1 MEKILIANWKMNPV
15 KENEAI
21 KLAKA
26 SDQKNV
32 VICPPFVYLQSIS
45 KLLRKAK
52 LGAQD
57 AGWNESGPFTG
68 GVSAPM
74 LKNFKVEYAIL
85 GHSERRLKFGETD
98 EMIAE
103 KVKSALTAGLK
114 VILCVG
120 EPAAIRKKGTSAS
133 KKYVAAQIR
142 NDLGFLNHKS
152 VFLNRVLIAYEPIW
166 AISTSRDP
174 SLKEN
179 PEMIFEMIN
188 FIRSILNFKFLIHN
202 SRVLYGGSVTS
213 KNIKRIIIHEEISGA
228 LVGGASLSSKEFNK
242 IIKITYG
249 RK

>member
-1 MEKILIANWKMNPV
+1 MEKILVANWKMNPV
-15 KENEAI
+15 KESEAI
-21 KLAKA
+21 KLAKV

-45 KLLRKAK
+45 KLFKKAK

-57 AGWNESGPFTG
+57 AGWNEFGPFTG

-74 LKNFKVEYAIL
+74 LKNFRVEYVIL

-133 KKYVAAQIR
+133 KKYVATQLR

-152 VFLNRVLIAYEPIW
+152 IFFNHVLIAYEPIW

-174 SLKEN
+174 SLKET
-179 PEMIFEMIN
+179 PEIILGMIN
-188 FIRSILNFKFLIHN
+188 FIRRTLLAKPYTLNPRI
-202 SRVLYGGSVTS
+202 LYGGSVTS
-213 KNIKRIIIHEEISGA
+213 KNIERIISHEEISGA
-228 LVGGASLSSKEFNK
+228 LVGGASLNSKEFKK
-242 IIKITYG
+242 IVGIVKQFS
-249 RK
+249 

>member
-1 MEKILIANWKMNPV
+1 MDKILVANWKMNPV
-15 KENEAI
+15 KEGEVI

-32 VICPPFVYLQSIS
+32 VICPPFIYLKSIS

-57 AGWNESGPFTG
+57 AGWSESGPFTG

-74 LKNFKVEYAIL
+74 LKNFKVEYVIL
-85 GHSERRLKFGETD
+85 GHSERRLKFNETD

-120 EPAAIRKKGTSAS
+120 EPAAIRKQGTAAA
-133 KKYVAAQIR
+133 KKYIAAQLKK
-142 NDLGFLNHKS
+142 DLSKIGNLKLGIGN
-152 VFLNRVLIAYEPIW
+152 LLIAYEPIW
-166 AISTSRDP
+166 AISTSRDQ
-174 SLKEN
+174 SLKET
-179 PEMIFEMIN
+179 PEIILEMIN
-188 FIRSILNFKFLIHN
+188 FIKNNLKSLFINHK
-202 SRVLYGGSVTS
+202 SSVLYGGSVTS
-213 KNIKRIIIHEEISGA
+213 KNIKRIINHEEISGA
-228 LVGGASLSSKEFNK
+228 LVGGASLNSKEFSK
-242 IIKITYG
+242 IIKLTYA